1 MYARY
6 LTLMSNPVK
15 ILIAILSAAIGTLF
29 TSCNVYDSAGDCSVH
44 YRVPF
49 TFKQNIQNT
58 DGFPSHVSLVTLY
71 VYDTEGRL
79 VLTQTEGGEALKEP
93 GYAMEIDL
101 PAGVYSMLAWCEGTP
116 VAADATA
123 FVIGDDATD
132 ITGLSASLPL
142 EGTDEE
148 GRHCARDIVPLF
160 HGYNAEVE
168 LPDTYGNVLLP
179 AIDLMKDTNIIN
191 VSLENIDGTEISPE
205 ALSVYIETDNG
216 EMNWDN
222 SLSGNREFRHDPWSV
237 TPFSSI
243 RDERSRAADDNGV
256 ARITGLL
263 AELTTGRL
271 MTDRKPILV
280 IHRAADNHDIRFD
293 LVQLL
298 CMVRGHYNGAL
309 TDQEYLDRMD
319 FHELTFFVDENLN
332 WYTAAGIS
340 INGWKVVPPAS
351 VDI

>member
-1 MYARY
+1 MMNR
-6 LTLMSNPVK
+6 PIK
-15 ILIAILSAAIGTLF
+15 ILIAIISAVIGTLF
-29 TSCNVYDSAGDCSVH
+29 NSCNVYDSAGDCSVR

-49 TFKQNIQNT
+49 TFTKNIQNT
-58 DGFPSHVSLVTLY
+58 DGFPSQVSLVTLY
-71 VYDTEGRL
+71 VYDADGRL
-79 VLTQTEGGEALKEP
+79 VFAGTEGGEILKHP

-101 PAGVYSMLAWCEGTP
+101 PPGVYSMLAWCEGTP
-116 VAADATA
+116 VASDATA
-123 FVIGDDATD
+123 FVIGDDASD
-132 ITGLSASLPL
+132 ITGLSAYLPL
-142 EGTDEE
+142 EGSDA
-148 GRHCARDIVPLF
+148 GYRLCGRDIVPLF
-160 HGYNAEVE
+160 HGYNAEVVF
-168 LPDTYGNVLLP
+168 PDTYGDVLLP
-179 AIDLMKDTNIIN
+179 AVNLMKDTNIIN
-191 VSLENIDGTEISPE
+191 VSLENIDGTEISPD
-205 ALSVYIETDNG
+205 AISVYIETDNG

-222 SLSGNREFRHDPWSV
+222 TLNGNLPFRHEPWSV

-243 RDERSRAADDNGV
+243 RGERSRATDDEGV
-256 ARITGLL
+256 TRITGLL
-263 AELTTGRL
+263 SEFTTGRL

-280 IHRAADNHDIRFD
+280 IHRASDHNDIRFD